1 MCVCVCVCVCVCECV
16 LGRKESNQTKQT
28 NKLMYRWFI
37 FGTMIY
43 FYLFIQYLKEGVALI
58 GGVMIDYKKLVH
70 VEDYLC
76 IVSLIP

>member
-1 MCVCVCVCVCVCECV
+1 MCWDV
-16 LGRKESNQTKQT
+16 KNQIKQNKQT

-70 VEDYLC
+70 VDDYVC